1 MNDKTANVF
10 TEANELEAKAAELT
24 RLAAAKRQEGRAA
37 LVASLTQQ
45 AKDGGFSIGE
55 LFNLKRE
62 KKGAANGPV
71 VRYRDPANPE
81 NTWAGRGKRPTWLNA
96 ALEAGADLQSFA
108 VT

>member
-45 AKDGGFSIGE
+45 AKDGGFSI
-55 LFNLKRE
+55 E
-62 KKGAANGPV
+62 KKGTANGPV